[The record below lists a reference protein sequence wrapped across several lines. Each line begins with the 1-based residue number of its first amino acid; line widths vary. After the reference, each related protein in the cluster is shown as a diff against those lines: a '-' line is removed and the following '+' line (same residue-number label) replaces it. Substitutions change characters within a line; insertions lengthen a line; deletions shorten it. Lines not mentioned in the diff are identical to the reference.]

1 MFIMNYIQQVCWS
14 YYDVMGGQVVFFE
27 IVAKNLGSRLPYD
40 TELILLFSVLQP
52 IKTHIH
58 VSWAILEDGFIY
70 DAFRHIIVWD

>member
-1 MFIMNYIQQVCWS
+1 MYLDCPPRGHTSTPLQNAFMFIMNYIQQVCWS

-58 VSWAILEDGFIY
+58 VS
-70 DAFRHIIVWD
+70 